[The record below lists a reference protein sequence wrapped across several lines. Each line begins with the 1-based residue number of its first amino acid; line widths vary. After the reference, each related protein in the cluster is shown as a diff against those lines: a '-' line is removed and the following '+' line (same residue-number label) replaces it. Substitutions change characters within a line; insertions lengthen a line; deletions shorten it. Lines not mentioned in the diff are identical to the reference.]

1 MEDALEEYNLSS
13 TGKQQLD
20 VVFFN
25 SVVEK
30 VVQINRSMKNVGGNT
45 ILVAHE
51 GSGSFELVKVAIA
64 MSGWIDCHL
73 YEKDSELEEDWR
85 MQLKDVMNKVI
96 SDLRTKHILHVEERD
111 LSSKELLQALDAIA
125 AHGEIFQFF
134 SKEEIDSMISG
145 LR

>member
-1 MEDALEEYNLSS
+1 
-13 TGKQQLD
+13 
-20 VVFFN
+20 
-25 SVVEK
+25 
-30 VVQINRSMKNVGGNT
+30 MKNVGGNT

-134 SKEEIDSMISG
+134 SKEEIESMIGG